1 MNVSPALQAG
11 LSGISRGFEG
21 LQEASSNIA
30 KAGASTPESNNT
42 AADLTQ
48 SFVDLQDQSQ
58 ATQASVKVVNSAS
71 EVLGTLLD
79 VSA

>member
-1 MNVSPALQAG
+1 M
-11 LSGISRGFEG
+11 SRGFEG
-21 LQEASSNIA
+21 LQEAASNIA
-30 KAGASTPESNNT
+30 KAGTSSSESNNT

-48 SFVDLQDQSQ
+48 SFVDLQEQSQ

-79 VSA
+79 VSI